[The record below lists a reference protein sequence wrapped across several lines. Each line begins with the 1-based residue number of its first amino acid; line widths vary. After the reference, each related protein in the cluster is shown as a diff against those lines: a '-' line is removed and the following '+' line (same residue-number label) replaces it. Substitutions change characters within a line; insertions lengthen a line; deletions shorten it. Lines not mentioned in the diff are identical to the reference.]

1 MSHGLGRIQRAILTE
16 FERVAVA
23 DTFHLAAVAYCVQPD
38 RGGVKRITDA
48 QFVATRRALAKL
60 AKDGRVFSL
69 RRESGRGG
77 RWVWANERY
86 GVYLRLQWLRG
97 LETSGLDDTVDVDE
111 RAELT
116 ARAAKLGVNIDSPFQ
131 CKEAALGRPHTSASA
146 AADRNV
152 RNTQKHQRR
161 HDDAHC
167 DPQTMS
173 HQRPRD

>member
-1 MSHGLGRIQRAILTE
+1 MSHGLGRIQRAILAE

-23 DTFHLAAVAYCVQPD
+23 DTFHLAAVAYSVQPD

-60 AKDGRVFSL
+60 AEDGRVFSL
-69 RRESGRGG
+69 RRDSGRGG

-86 GVYLRLQWLRG
+86 GVYLRLRRLRD
-97 LETSGLDDTVDVDE
+97 LETSGLDDTVDVDG

-131 CKEAALGRPHTSASA
+131 CKEAGIRLASPLPYGLPTRPPAPQQLGTSETLRNTSAGRMTPIA
-146 AADRNV
+146 IP
-152 RNTQKHQRR
+152 KL
-161 HDDAHC
+161 
-167 DPQTMS
+167 
-173 HQRPRD
+173 